1 MQKGCS
7 SRFSKYECVRVGRKA
22 GKPGVANTYAGKYN
36 LVSPQVSKNRKVVF
50 NDRFNSMKFVE
61 NSCVPQCLPFGQ
73 NIHGLKLS
81 KGILNTDISS
91 FRDSFA
97 LLSAVSFP
105 IIPT

>member
-1 MQKGCS
+1 MC
-7 SRFSKYECVRVGRKA
+7 
-22 GKPGVANTYAGKYN
+22 KPGVANTYAGKYN
-36 LVSPQVSKNRKVVF
+36 LFSPQVSKNRKVVF

-73 NIHGLKLS
+73 KIYLLIDDLKLS
-81 KGILNTDISS
+81 KGISNTDISS
-91 FRDSFA
+91 LRDSFA